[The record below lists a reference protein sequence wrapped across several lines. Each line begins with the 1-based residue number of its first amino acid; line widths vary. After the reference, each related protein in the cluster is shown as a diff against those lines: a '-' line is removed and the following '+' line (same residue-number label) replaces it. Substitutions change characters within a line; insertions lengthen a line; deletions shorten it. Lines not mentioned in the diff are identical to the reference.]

1 MISYFLADNYLW
13 IKALHI
19 AAVMFWMAGM
29 FYLPRL
35 FVYHTRAKVGSEMD
49 KTFQIMESKLIKIII
64 NPAMIASFVLGLLLI
79 QINGLS
85 SFTGW
90 FHTKLFLLIFLI
102 GVHGFCIRY
111 KKAFAHGRNK
121 KSEKFFRVF
130 NEAAPVLAFII
141 IILAVVKPF

>member
-1 MISYFLADNYLW
+1 MMDFLSDNYLW
-13 IKALHI
+13 IKALHV

-49 KTFQIMESKLIKIII
+49 KTFCVMEDKLVKIII
-64 NPAMIASFVLGLLLI
+64 NPAMIASFILGVALI
-79 QINGLS
+79 YINGLGNL
-85 SFTGW
+85 TGW
-90 FHTKLFLLIFLI
+90 FHFKLLLLIFLV
-102 GVHGFCIRY
+102 GVHGFCVRF
-111 KKAFAHGRNK
+111 KRAFALGKNK